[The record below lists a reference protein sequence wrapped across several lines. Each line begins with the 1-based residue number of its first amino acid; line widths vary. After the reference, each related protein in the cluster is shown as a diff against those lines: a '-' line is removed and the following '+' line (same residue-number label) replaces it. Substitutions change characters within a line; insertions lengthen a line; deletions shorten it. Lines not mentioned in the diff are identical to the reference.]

1 MPGIGVVHLVRKAN
15 GIAPLERFIASYR
28 DRPAGCAHELVLVC
42 KGFPGRLP
50 PEYQRVLE
58 GIEHRALHV
67 PDRGFDL
74 APYFAA
80 VRRLEYRDFC
90 FLNSFSRIVAAGW
103 LELLQRALA
112 APGVGLVGATAS
124 YQSFAQLS
132 EERKGLGMRARL
144 RHVASGATPREKA
157 QRTGAWLLG
166 GLGLWKP
173 ARHFPFFP
181 NYHIRTN
188 AFMASRE
195 VLLRVRVR
203 PILFKLSAFL
213 LESGR
218 NGLTRQVMAMG
229 LEPLVVDR
237 AGRAFEKERWHLA
250 NTFRQARQ
258 EDLLVE
264 DNQTEAYARA
274 DREGRAALSRAAW
287 GQHARPV

>member
-1 MPGIGVVHLVRKAN
+1 MAEVGVVHLVRQAN
-15 GIAPLERFIASYR
+15 GLAPLERFLASYR
-28 DRPAGCAHELVLVC
+28 EHAAGSPHELILLC

-50 PEYQRVLE
+50 AEYQRVLE
-58 GIEHRALHV
+58 GTAHRAMHV

-80 VRRLEYRDFC
+80 ARRFEFRYFC
-90 FLNSFSRIVAAGW
+90 FFNSFSRILAEGW
-103 LELLQRALA
+103 LETLRRCVV

-124 YQSFAQLS
+124 YQSFAQANA
-132 EERKGLGMRARL
+132 ERRRLGIRARF
-144 RHVASGATPREKA
+144 RHIASGDSPTLVA

-173 ARHFPFFP
+173 ARHFPAFP

-195 VLLRVRVR
+195 VLLRIRVR
-203 PILFKLSAFL
+203 PLVFKLSAFM

-229 LEPLVVDR
+229 LRPLVVDR

-250 NTFRQARQ
+250 NTFRQSRQ

-264 DNQTEAYARA
+264 DNQTVAYDRA
-274 DREGRAALSRAAW
+274 PGEERANLSRFAW
-287 GQHARPV
+287 GEFARPA